1 MKIVNRSLCTFAAL
15 IVCLTHASAQRMP
28 QDYWYYHE
36 TWGSF
41 GAGSGQFNDPQG
53 VAVDDA
59 QFIYVADTGND
70 RIQVLDANGAYVRG
84 WPTADQPADIAIG
97 TNGYI
102 YVACL
107 CNKVQVYTSSGVLV
121 NQWGASGSGASQFNA
136 PHGIATSK
144 NGLIFVS
151 EVNNNRV
158 QVFDLSG
165 NFVRMWGE
173 WGTAPGQLRHPDGI
187 TVSPESLVYVAD
199 REDAPEYINV
209 FTEDGTFVRRWVADA
224 GGSTSGIYNTDL
236 EAAPDGVIHVL
247 VMFGGNIHSVY
258 NPYGILLSSVNHG
271 LGDSYGIGVGPDG
284 TAYIASNADVIRS
297 YRRTTRTEG
306 NRRMGAIPLPV
317 VQDATQRAGTTW
329 MDIDFTVHDAD
340 SSQVTVAALAF
351 VDGGNDFKSL
361 LPMKT
366 FVDNTQTNLGL
377 IPANTE
383 RRLTWDVAADW
394 DTTFGQVEVEILAR
408 DERANL
414 LDIEYITIPSNAVA
428 PELTLSRSPLTESD
442 FYHAWLW
449 LVATG
454 EVELTNGT
462 VRGIGGAYDGV
473 YLADTDGQRALLNPE
488 GEPNDTSGT
497 AAVLAFSQN
506 AAAVEGA
513 MLNSETYDWYAFDVA
528 VSNTVCQM
536 TVAPK
541 PAGSGVVFDTIY
553 CYNTSM
559 SNLWSWSGNGGSY
572 STTYTLATP
581 GRYYIRLQRYST
593 NVAPGTYRLA
603 ISLIDG
609 WSGTVEA
616 GRQFLYERLGV
627 RAATASE
634 VARALEGNIPG
645 TINKWTPRFTV
656 GPGVR
661 PKLVNEYGFDTGD
674 WGSTA
679 RWVVPLP

>member
-1 MKIVNRSLCTFAAL
+1 MT
-15 IVCLTHASAQRMP
+15 P
-28 QDYWYYHE
+28 D
-36 TWGSF
+36 
-41 GAGSGQFNDPQG
+41 
-53 VAVDDA
+53 
-59 QFIYVADTGND
+59 
-70 RIQVLDANGAYVRG
+70 
-84 WPTADQPADIAIG
+84 
-97 TNGYI
+97 
-102 YVACL
+102 
-107 CNKVQVYTSSGVLV
+107 GVLV
-121 NQWGASGSGASQFNA
+121 LENEWRNSGMLIIDKSGAVIESYNFND
-136 PHGIATSK
+136 GDTLTSTA
-144 NGLIFVS
+144 L
-151 EVNNNRV
+151 RV
-158 QVFDLSG
+158 GF
-165 NFVRMWGE
+165 
-173 WGTAPGQLRHPDGI
+173 
-187 TVSPESLVYVAD
+187 
-199 REDAPEYINV
+199 
-209 FTEDGTFVRRWVADA
+209 DGT
-224 GGSTSGIYNTDL
+224 IYRIKN
-236 EAAPDGVIHVL
+236 
-247 VMFGGNIHSVY
+247 SKVY
-258 NPYGILLSSVNHG
+258 EFKRTY
-271 LGDSYGIGVGPDG
+271 
-284 TAYIASNADVIRS
+284 
-297 YRRTTRTEG
+297 RTTG
-306 NRRMGAIPLPV
+306 NVPFKAVPMPDVYRAV
-317 VQDATQRAGTTW
+317 QRAATTW
-329 MDIDFTVHDAD
+329 MDIDFSVTDFD
-340 SSQVTVAALAF
+340 STQVTVAALAF
-351 VDGGNDFKSL
+351 VNGGNDFNSL
-361 LPMKT
+361 LPVKT

-394 DTTFGQVEVEILAR
+394 DTTFGQVVVEILAR

-428 PELTLSRSPLTESD
+428 SELTLSRSPLTESD
-442 FYHAWLW
+442 FYNAWLW
-449 LVATG
+449 LIATG
-454 EVELTNGT
+454 DPSIVLTNGT
-462 VRGIGGAYDGV
+462 IRGVGGAYDGA
-473 YLADTDGQRALLNPE
+473 YLTDAGGLRALLNPE

-513 MLNSETYDWYAFDVA
+513 MLNSETYDWYAFDVV

-559 SNLWSWSGNGGSY
+559 GTVWVWGGNGGSY
-572 STTYTLATP
+572 SSTFTLATP

-603 ISLIDG
+603 ISLVDG

-656 GPGVR
+656 GPGDR

>member
-1 MKIVNRSLCTFAAL
+1 MKIVNLSLCTFAAL
-15 IVCLTHASAQRMP
+15 IFCLAPASAQRMP
-28 QDYWYYHE
+28 QDYWYQYDTWTLGSGTAYGMTMDTNGLLYVAGGSSDRIHVLDSTGATVLLIGSASGAGLIDDPMGVALGPDGLLYVIE
-36 TWGSF
+36 EDGRQVTVYTTSGTYVRSWGSS
-41 GAGSGQFNDPQG
+41 GSGNGQFNHPRG
-53 VAVDDA
+53 IAVSSA
-59 QFIYVADTGND
+59 GEVFVADTGNN
-70 RIQVLDANGAYVRG
+70 RIQVFDINGTFLRKWG
-84 WPTADQPADIAIG
+84 
-97 TNGYI
+97 
-102 YVACL
+102 
-107 CNKVQVYTSSGVLV
+107 VY
-121 NQWGASGSGASQFNA
+121 
-136 PHGIATSK
+136 
-144 NGLIFVS
+144 
-151 EVNNNRV
+151 
-158 QVFDLSG
+158 
-165 NFVRMWGE
+165 
-173 WGTAPGQLRHPDGI
+173 GTAPTEFYNPNDVALDAKGN
-187 TVSPESLVYVAD
+187 VYVAD
-199 REDAPEYINV
+199 FWNYKIKRFLP
-209 FTEDGTFVRRWVADA
+209 DGTFVDSLSIIDQQPHRVCV
-224 GGSTSGIYNTDL
+224 STDGIIAVGRDYYDNAYVYDSDFATLETFPQYSGHPCYLD
-236 EAAPDGVIHVL
+236 
-247 VMFGGNIHSVY
+247 SQ
-258 NPYGILLSSVNHG
+258 GILYTAS
-271 LGDSYGIGVGPDG
+271 G
-284 TAYIASNADVIRS
+284 TSITRWRRGY
-297 YRRTTRTEG
+297 RTT
-306 NRRMGAIPLPV
+306 GAAAFNAPPMPFV
-317 VQDATQRAGTTW
+317 ARAEQRAGTTW
-329 MDIDFTVHDAD
+329 MDVDFTVHDAD

-351 VDGGNDFKSL
+351 VDGGNDFISL
-361 LPMKT
+361 LPVKT

-377 IPANTE
+377 VPANTE